1 MKKWISDVQDGDR
14 IWLDVLLSEVNRG
27 ITSKG
32 APYLNFVIQDKS
44 GTLEAKFWNV
54 SEEQL
59 HTLKAGMFVNVKGDI
74 LNYKDQLQMRVLE
87 VHEAAANEHDIRD
100 YIRSAAFSKKE
111 LKAQMEQRLDAI
123 CNDDMRVVCKSI
135 LKEYEAD
142 LYDYPAAS
150 KNHHDFVGGLAMHI
164 LGMMNLAEHICD
176 QYPLLQRDLLMA
188 GVFLHDMGKLME
200 LSGPIATEYTME
212 GKLLGHISI
221 MQAKVAQVCEQC
233 QVDQEIAVLL
243 RHMVLAHH
251 GVYEYGSPV
260 LPMIAEAEV
269 LYLIDNLDARMNT
282 LQKALERV
290 EEGTFTNRIFALENR
305 SFYKHKQ

>member
-14 IWLDVLLSEVNRG
+14 VWLNVLLSEVSRG

-32 APYLNFVIQDKS
+32 APYLNFVIQDKT
-44 GTLEAKFWNV
+44 GVMDAKFWNV

-59 HTLKAGMFVNVKGDI
+59 RTLKAGMFVNVKGDI

-87 VHEAAANEHDIRD
+87 VNTAVDEGHDVRD
-100 YIRSAAFSKKE
+100 YLRSAALSKAE
-111 LKAQMEQRLDAI
+111 LKAQMEQRLYVMQ
-123 CNDDMRVVCKSI
+123 NDDIKTVCLEI
-135 LKEYEAD
+135 LKEYED
-142 LYDYPAAS
+142 KLYDYPAAS

-176 QYPLLQRDLLMA
+176 QYRLLQRDLLMA
-188 GVFLHDMGKLME
+188 GIFLHDIGKLVE
-200 LSGPIATEYTME
+200 LSGPVATEYTME

-233 QVDQEIAVLL
+233 QIDKETAVLL
-243 RHMVLAHH
+243 RHMVLSHH

-282 LQKALERV
+282 LQKALTNV
-290 EEGTFTNRIFALENR
+290 GKGNFTHRIFALENR
-305 SFYKHKQ
+305 SFYKHK

>member
-1 MKKWISDVQDGDR
+1 MKKWINEVQDGER
-14 IWLDVLLSEVNRG
+14 VWLNVLLSEVSRG

-32 APYLNFVIQDKS
+32 APYLNFVLQDKS
-44 GTLEAKFWNV
+44 GLLEAKFWNV

-59 HTLKAGMFVNVKGDI
+59 HGLKAGMFVEVKGDI
-74 LNYKDQLQMRVLE
+74 LHYKDQLQMRVLE
-87 VHEAAANEHDIRD
+87 VHEAPAQDHDLRD
-100 YIRSAAFSKKE
+100 YIRSASLSKAD
-111 LKAQMEQRLDAI
+111 LQAQLEQRLNAI
-123 CNDDMRVVCKSI
+123 GDDDIRTVCLEI
-135 LKEYEAD
+135 LREVEAD
-142 LYDYPAAS
+142 LYDYPAAA

-176 QYPLLQRDLLMA
+176 QYPLLQRDLLIA
-188 GVFLHDMGKLME
+188 GVFLHDIGKLQE
-200 LSGPIATEYTME
+200 LSGPIATEYTKA

-221 MQAKVAQVCEQC
+221 MQAKVAQVAECCHINE
-233 QVDQEIAVLL
+233 ETAILL

-282 LQKALERV
+282 LQKAFDRV
-290 EEGTFTNRIFALENR
+290 KTGEFTSRIFALESR
-305 SFYKHKQ
+305 SFYKHH

>member
-1 MKKWISDVQDGDR
+1 MKKWINEVQDGER
-14 IWLDVLLSEVNRG
+14 VWLNVLLSEVSRG

-32 APYLNFVIQDKS
+32 APYLNFVLQDKS
-44 GTLEAKFWNV
+44 GLLEAKFWNV

-59 HTLKAGMFVNVKGDI
+59 HGLKAGMFVEVKGDI
-74 LNYKDQLQMRVLE
+74 LHYKDQLQMRVLE
-87 VHEAAANEHDIRD
+87 VHEAPAQDHDLRD
-100 YIRSAAFSKKE
+100 YIRSASLSKAD
-111 LKAQMEQRLDAI
+111 LQAQLEQRLNAI
-123 CNDDMRVVCKSI
+123 GDDDIRTVCLEI
-135 LKEYEAD
+135 LREVEAD
-142 LYDYPAAS
+142 LYDYPAAA

-176 QYPLLQRDLLMA
+176 QYPLLQRDLLIA
-188 GVFLHDMGKLME
+188 GVFLHDIGKLQE
-200 LSGPIATEYTME
+200 LSGPIATEYTKA

-221 MQAKVAQVCEQC
+221 MQAKVAQVAERCHINE
-233 QVDQEIAVLL
+233 ETAILL

-282 LQKALERV
+282 LQKAFDRV
-290 EEGTFTNRIFALENR
+290 KTGEFTGRIFALESR
-305 SFYKHKQ
+305 SFYKHH